1 MKPKFYFMLKYA
13 ILFACIGAVLTL
25 SNSCKKDNTPDQPGN
40 GGGTDTTHEED
51 RSPFYGITLT
61 KRPAMV
67 SYWGGCC
74 YDRSS
79 VGPLDAVPDGVDVV
93 NIFTLG
99 IGRTAAG
106 GWEFE
111 HRGVSGQNEW
121 TDVLTKAYALQKR
134 GIRVVATSFAGSL
147 VKLSAAAAD
156 SMAKVVRD
164 SLDKWKL
171 DGIDLDLEYSSGRT
185 ANIDSGVIALSKVAG
200 PASGTGR
207 ILSVVDYNNYNT
219 AQIKRSKQYL
229 DYVQTMSYWNK
240 ANQIRSIVKSYTDA
254 IGSQQNVLI
263 GVGAGCA
270 ITAGQQTPAGE
281 ELKIADTLRTS
292 FQGAGMMEFIFGCSY
307 HNKDQ
312 NGNITKDVSYTTN
325 ILARLKKP

>member
-1 MKPKFYFMLKYA
+1 MLKYTLLLACAGA
-13 ILFACIGAVLTL
+13 ILTL
-25 SNSCKKDNTPDQPGN
+25 SNSCKKDKTPDQPDPGP
-40 GGGTDTTHEED
+40 GGDTTHQED
-51 RSPFYGITLT
+51 TSPFYGKPLT
-61 KRPAMV
+61 KRPVMV
-67 SYWGGCC
+67 EYWGGCC
-74 YDRSS
+74 YNRSE
-79 VGPLDAVPDGVDVV
+79 VGPLDALPDGVDVV

-99 IGRTAAG
+99 IGRTAEG

-121 TDVLTKAYALQKR
+121 SDVLTKAHALQQR

-147 VKLSAAAAD
+147 IKLSAAAAD
-156 SMAKVVRD
+156 SMAKVVKD

-185 ANIDSGVIALSKVAG
+185 ANIDSGIIALSKITG
-200 PASGTGR
+200 PVSNTGR

-219 AQIKRSKQYL
+219 AQIKRSRQYL

-240 ANQIRSIVKSYTDA
+240 ATQIRSIIKSYSDA
-254 IGSQQNVLI
+254 IGNPQNVLI

-292 FQGAGMMEFIFGCSY
+292 FPGSGMMEFIFGCSY
-307 HNKDQ
+307 HNKDE
-312 NGNITKDVSYTTN
+312 NGNITRDVSYTTN
-325 ILARLKKP
+325 ILGKLKQP